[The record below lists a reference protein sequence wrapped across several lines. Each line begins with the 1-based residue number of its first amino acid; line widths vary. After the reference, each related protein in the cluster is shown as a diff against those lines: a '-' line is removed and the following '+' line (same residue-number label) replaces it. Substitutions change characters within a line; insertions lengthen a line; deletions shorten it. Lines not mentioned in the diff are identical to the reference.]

1 MVSAAAVADQSAV
14 IIIETVAAGGAV
26 QSVWWHTESGR
37 AAKVVLAQ
45 RLARKAVQK
54 TPTAGKDKV

>member
-1 MVSAAAVADQSAV
+1 MTRMNESVVSAAAVADQSAV

-37 AAKVVLAQ
+37 AARESHNSYELNED
-45 RLARKAVQK
+45 RK
-54 TPTAGKDKV
+54 T